1 MLNDVFHLMMMHKVT
16 LCLVSFILFVHG
28 NETYG
33 STKVNIPHTDERIFT
48 SRNLL
53 TKWILLTP
61 STGDKKQRNSKA
73 HHEEGSP
80 PHSFT
85 ETPRYTARLVN
96 STKFTGNRDTEARPS
111 PPTSS
116 TSPRTLYVPPEN
128 KTTSKNFQPTAYH
141 AAISRRTVGFSTA
154 PTITQRVDSETTT
167 MVTKLTYLR
176 QRSHQPVSNS
186 KTPNQFTNTITTK
199 ILSVSPKTSTPKKQ
213 IWTKVHKKYFT
224 ISKYTGTTK
233 LKNIPKRSKPVST
246 PFVIFS
252 STRVYPERTSDN
264 EPHSK
269 QDNIHSTDV
278 TDLESSTSSM
288 VNSSTTPTSR
298 IPKAFTT
305 QHYAQTNSTSYI
317 ATTDKQKGHVS
328 PLASKSQHHGK
339 TRILINE
346 IAISQQKPEEQ
357 FIELK
362 VSSDYTHD
370 LQSYEV
376 VVFSG
381 RGEVLSTTDI
391 HGNTGNPYNIL
402 ANEDIHVNIRKE
414 LKQKKSIAV
423 AVYDRSNTA
432 VSDITMKSEGVMD
445 AIVLTAYDGKPSD
458 QLMQSLMN
466 DNATPFHV
474 SSSALEHGG
483 SISRCKENHVR
494 DTQDFMELSRPKATR
509 GFRNSKCPKNKFPAT
524 SSDSF
529 DNVKL
534 TVTVVMSCLAV
545 FLVIVLIV
553 VMIMKQKQRKIKLLQ
568 SSLWLKDDDDDEED
582 ILKMGSVN
590 FEENHEDPTFK
601 NNVYLTIQP

>member
-1 MLNDVFHLMMMHKVT
+1 M
-16 LCLVSFILFVHG
+16 
-28 NETYG
+28 
-33 STKVNIPHTDERIFT
+33 
-48 SRNLL
+48 L

-80 PHSFT
+80 PHSFTGNVLISKTEPKTEAGNGFTVEQFVTDSRYSTDGQKSFSVKRVRISPHKPTSELFSVSQRKQLFSFIT

-213 IWTKVHKKYFT
+213 IWTKVHTKYFT

-362 VSSDYTHD
+362 VSSKYQTKYPVTIKCY
-370 LQSYEV
+370 LV
-376 VVFSG
+376 
-381 RGEVLSTTDI
+381 
-391 HGNTGNPYNIL
+391 
-402 ANEDIHVNIRKE
+402 
-414 LKQKKSIAV
+414 SI
-423 AVYDRSNTA
+423 
-432 VSDITMKSEGVMD
+432 I
-445 AIVLTAYDGKPSD
+445 
-458 QLMQSLMN
+458 
-466 DNATPFHV
+466 
-474 SSSALEHGG
+474 
-483 SISRCKENHVR
+483 
-494 DTQDFMELSRPKATR
+494 
-509 GFRNSKCPKNKFPAT
+509 
-524 SSDSF
+524 
-529 DNVKL
+529 
-534 TVTVVMSCLAV
+534 
-545 FLVIVLIV
+545 
-553 VMIMKQKQRKIKLLQ
+553 
-568 SSLWLKDDDDDEED
+568 
-582 ILKMGSVN
+582 
-590 FEENHEDPTFK
+590 
-601 NNVYLTIQP
+601 